1 MQSIHLKLY
10 NFSELEEQIMQ
21 RKEFKT
27 DFTEYF
33 IAKNEDYKRI
43 IDVNPEHRENLVPED
58 EIKIVEGIIEK
69 FVFETDGKHQ
79 DQVDLSL
86 TLKALPA
93 RVDENNCYRIELF
106 NYAAMQKAIIAF
118 QNTEQDMLFKF
129 YDNRNKNRLRKLN

>member
-106 NYAAMQKAIIAF
+106 NYAAM
-118 QNTEQDMLFKF
+118 
-129 YDNRNKNRLRKLN
+129 